1 MPREN
6 RSTACFWQWCW
17 WYSTAKGSPPST
29 RTRTRYGQ
37 PMHYTYS
44 KIFQESVVLLCAP
57 LSPPLSTRGPDL
69 CAAFT
74 DSAGS
79 WGQEECNRERNQARV
94 PKTCVE
100 VRKRREYYCHA
111 RLNYISISLWTG
123 PTVGSVHAQPPFR
136 ESPLKSTFP
145 SRAIEVLKRDV
156 LTPRYFHTPCSLART
171 VHAAPRYHPD
181 RNPSKDAETQFIRI
195 AAAYELLD
203 DKQRRKQYDSNPNQ
217 E

>member
-111 RLNYISISLWTG
+111 RLNYISISLSLDRTNRRQCACA
-123 PTVGSVHAQPPFR
+123 T
-136 ESPLKSTFP
+136 PL
-145 SRAIEVLKRDV
+145 SRIAIEEHL
-156 LTPRYFHTPCSLART
+156 PQPC
-171 VHAAPRYHPD
+171 H
-181 RNPSKDAETQFIRI
+181 
-195 AAAYELLD
+195 
-203 DKQRRKQYDSNPNQ
+203 
-217 E
+217 